1 MNDFIFNFLAIVTI
15 AFFAMLRI
23 LYEKF
28 KEKRVNTA
36 WDRKSFFFGR
46 TYDSDNLME
55 AHVSLAARM
64 IQLDTEDAG
73 KKVIYMHKYFRRK
86 FPFSEFKFQDALTDC
101 YSNPVNE
108 KLVVKWLNIHISDRS
123 KKMHIMYFLAG
134 LAHVDGSINNREMKM
149 LHSINALLHL
159 SPKEF
164 QSVIGMYQQR
174 QRRKAKPGSYT
185 KQSALKLAFEIL
197 GVSDQALKD
206 EIKKAYRKLVKVHH
220 PDRFVNESKNQQDLA
235 NERFIEIQKAYEV
248 IEKFN

>member
-1 MNDFIFNFLAIVTI
+1 
-15 AFFAMLRI
+15 MLRI

-46 TYDSDNLME
+46 MYDSDNLME

>member
-28 KEKRVNTA
+28 KEKKVNAA

-73 KKVIYMHKYFRRK
+73 KKVIYMHKYFRKK

-134 LAHVDGSINNREMKM
+134 LAHVDGSINKREMKM
-149 LHSINALLHL
+149 LHSINTLLHL

-174 QRRKAKPGSYT
+174 QRRKAKPSSYT

-197 GVSDQALKD
+197 GVSEQASKD
-206 EIKKAYRKLVKVHH
+206 EIKKAYRKLVKIHH
-220 PDRFVNESKNQQDLA
+220 PDRFVNESIDQQDLA

-248 IEKFN
+248 IEKI